1 MKNKYYIT
9 TPLYY
14 VNATPHIGHA
24 YTNAAG
30 DCIARYKRL
39 QGFDVFFLTGTDE
52 HGQKVAQAAQSV
64 NLPPEKF
71 ADQIVPRFIQLWKI
85 LNISYNDFIR
95 TTEPRHCRTVGEVL
109 NILLEKK
116 DIYQGK
122 YAGWYCTPCE
132 TFWTQTQA
140 ENSLCPDCGRAVEK
154 ITEENY
160 FFRMSQYQPWLIQY
174 IQEHPDFILPLSRRQ
189 EILSFLEN
197 PLSDL
202 CISRPVKRLTW
213 GIPLPFSKE
222 HVVYV
227 WFDALLNYISAAGF
241 SADKKTFARLWP
253 ADIHIIGKDI
263 IRHHAVYWPI
273 ILHALGLEPPGTI
286 FAHGW
291 WLVKDQKM
299 SKSRGNI
306 VDPEAVAARFGT
318 DVFRYFLL
326 REVPFGLDGVYSEE
340 ALVGRLNSDL
350 ANDLGNLLHRS
361 LTMVEKYFNGVI
373 PSPGE
378 KTSSGSR
385 IIAEAEG
392 LPGRYCRAMDKLEF
406 GIALDGI
413 WSLIN
418 TANKYIEETK
428 PWELY
433 KQNNTEL
440 LSAFIYN
447 LAETLRITAVLLYP
461 FIPQTAMSILEQLGV
476 KLNLEEGDL
485 PVLLKSSSCLP
496 GVKVNKGR
504 PLFPRIEPQKIK

>member
-24 YTNAAG
+24 YTNVVS
-30 DCIARYKRL
+30 DCLARYKRL
-39 QGFDVFFLTGTDE
+39 RGFAVFFLTGTDE
-52 HGQKVAQAAQSV
+52 HGQKVAQAAQSE
-64 NLPPEKF
+64 NLQPEDF
-71 ADQIVPRFIQLWKI
+71 ANQIVPRFINLWKK

-109 NILLEKK
+109 NTLLKKK
-116 DIYQGK
+116 DLYAGK

-132 TFWTQTQA
+132 TFWTDTQIGIGS
-140 ENSLCPDCGRAVEK
+140 NLCPDCGRSVER

-160 FFRMSQYQPWLIQY
+160 FFRMSKYQSWLIRY
-174 IQEHPDFILPLSRRQ
+174 IQTHPGFILPLSRRQ

-197 PLSDL
+197 PLADL

-222 HVVYV
+222 HVTYV

-241 SADKKTFARLWP
+241 HSDRKTFNRLWP

-263 IRHHAVYWPI
+263 LRHHAVYWPI
-273 ILHALGLEPPGTI
+273 ILHALGLKPPKTI

-291 WLVKDQKM
+291 WLIKDQKM

-306 VDPEAVAARFGT
+306 VDPEGVVAQFGT

-326 REVPFGLDGVYSEE
+326 REVPFGLDGTYSEE

-361 LTMVEKYFNGVI
+361 LTMAEKYFNGVI
-373 PSPGE
+373 PRAGK
-378 KTSSGSR
+378 KTPLDNR
-385 IIAEAEG
+385 IIAEAGE
-392 LPGRYCRAMDKLEF
+392 LPEKYYRAMDNMEF
-406 GIALDGI
+406 GIALEAI

-440 LSAFIYN
+440 LAAFIYN
-447 LAETLRITAVLLYP
+447 LAETLRITAVLIYP
-461 FIPQTAMSILEQLGV
+461 FIPQTSLAMLEQLGL
-476 KLNLEEGDL
+476 KLNFEGSDFSS
-485 PVLLKSSSCLP
+485 LLKCSTALP
-496 GVKVNKGR
+496 GTKTNKGQ
-504 PLFPRIEPQKIK
+504 PLFPRIV